1 MKQSKRRCTLE
12 YDLRLSAFFGITP
25 MLLFSS
31 VGSNQFLNLIV
42 VANEEENQFC
52 RCGDEYECQSII
64 QTNPALKN
72 RFREATNPDS

>member
-1 MKQSKRRCTLE
+1 
-12 YDLRLSAFFGITP
+12 

-42 VANEEENQFC
+42 VADEEKNQFC
-52 RCGDEYECQSII
+52 RCGGEYECQSII

-72 RFREATNPDS
+72 RFRESANPDS